1 MRLEFVLWLNTNAVL
16 PVQSI
21 SFDGVKRLKDY
32 SKNIDQI
39 SQEPD
44 HSLLIR
50 KKAKRNKQ
58 GKNWIKIESPIYYIK
73 I

>member
-1 MRLEFVLWLNTNAVL
+1 MRLEFMVWLNTNAVF

-32 SKNIDQI
+32 RNNTDKI

-44 HSLLIR
+44 HSLLMR
-50 KKAKRNKQ
+50 KKPSETNK
-58 GKNWIKIESPIYYIK
+58 GKTG
-73 I
+73 

>member
-1 MRLEFVLWLNTNAVL
+1 MAWLNTNAVL
-16 PVQSI
+16 PAQGI

-32 SKNIDQI
+32 SNSIDKI

-50 KKAKRNKQ
+50 KMPSETNK
-58 GKNWIKIESPIYYIK
+58 
-73 I
+73 